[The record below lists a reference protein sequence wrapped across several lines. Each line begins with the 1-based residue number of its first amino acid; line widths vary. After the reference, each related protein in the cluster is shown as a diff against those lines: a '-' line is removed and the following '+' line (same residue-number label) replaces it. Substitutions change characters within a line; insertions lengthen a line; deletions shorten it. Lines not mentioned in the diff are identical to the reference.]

1 LTGKLA
7 DVAARARATPGQ
19 AALAWR
25 LAQGTDIV
33 PIFGTTRRA
42 RLQENLGAT
51 AVRLASCD
59 QFLLDQ
65 VFAPGN
71 VAGDRYLPAGM
82 ALLDRDP

>member
-1 LTGKLA
+1 VGRISA
-7 DVAARARATPGQ
+7 P
-19 AALAWR
+19 
-25 LAQGTDIV
+25 
-33 PIFGTTRRA
+33 PRRA

-51 AVRLASCD
+51 AVRLAACD

-82 ALLDRDP
+82 ALLDREP

>member
-1 LTGKLA
+1 LH
-7 DVAARARATPGQ
+7 
-19 AALAWR
+19 
-25 LAQGTDIV
+25 
-33 PIFGTTRRA
+33 
-42 RLQENLGAT
+42 ENLGAA

-65 VFAPGN
+65 VFAPGS